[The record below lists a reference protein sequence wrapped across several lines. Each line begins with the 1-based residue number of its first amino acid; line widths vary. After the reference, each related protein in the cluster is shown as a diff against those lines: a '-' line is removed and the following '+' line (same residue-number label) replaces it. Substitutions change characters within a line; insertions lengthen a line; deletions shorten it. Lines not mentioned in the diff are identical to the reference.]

1 MVLYDHLRKSGKNE
15 PKPSASSTY
24 IYEQAEEK
32 AKHMNKSK
40 GKILGDAN
48 AVDEDE

>member
-1 MVLYDHLRKSGKNE
+1 MVIFGHLHKSVKNE